1 MSMVDR
7 TANDK
12 DSGLSD
18 DQRPAQPLVPK
29 EPRPRGAAD
38 DPTSVDDEVR
48 RTRQSSRR
56 AEPHAT
62 PPGVSG
68 PAISE
73 YANQHLAV
81 IDDLIRQLQAAA
93 SSYRQRRLDWDD
105 VATLRIVR
113 EQLSGDAR
121 DLSASEAAAAA
132 RRAARQ
138 VSTEIRRLAQ

>member
-1 MSMVDR
+1 MSTVDR
-7 TANDK
+7 TANDTA
-12 DSGLSD
+12 SGLSD
-18 DQRPAQPLVPK
+18 DQGPAEPLVLGATG
-29 EPRPRGAAD
+29 PRDAAD
-38 DPTSVDDEVR
+38 DPTPAEEGR
-48 RTRQSSRR
+48 RPQSNSRR
-56 AEPHAT
+56 AELHAT

-68 PAISE
+68 PAINE

-113 EQLSGDAR
+113 ERLSGDAKN
-121 DLSASEAAAAA
+121 LSASEAAAAA

-138 VSTEIRRLAQ
+138 VSTEIRRLA

>member
-1 MSMVDR
+1 MVDR
-7 TANDK
+7 TANDN
-12 DSGLSD
+12 DGGLSD
-18 DQRPAQPLVPK
+18 AQRP
-29 EPRPRGAAD
+29 ERPRVPEPPGPRRTAN
-38 DPTSVDDEVR
+38 DPTRVDREGGR
-48 RTRQSSRR
+48 PPPISRQ
-56 AEPHAT
+56 AELHTT

-68 PAISE
+68 PGINE

-105 VATLRIVR
+105 VATLRVVR

-121 DLSASEAAAAA
+121 NLSASEAAAAA

-138 VSTEIRRLAQ
+138 VSTEIRRLA